1 MRVRST
7 LRLAAAEIGA
17 VAINIIP
24 LALWYFDDLSAK
36 AAMLIYAFEA
46 LFAVVFA
53 ILCVLLISP
62 SYDPEGSPKYK
73 RKGKLI
79 SDFSVIA
86 FGFLGVLGV
95 FVGVILFL
103 FLGVDFDLKTITIA
117 LAIVLAF
124 QVAEFLVDIL
134 ALRPLPLKKAEFLLS
149 KSMGKTAVL
158 FFGVFFGVFLAAF
171 VSEWF
176 VIPLVVLN
184 TIVDIGEPIQFFLGK
199 EDGLSE
205 TVMQTEI
212 RSKTSV
218 WGSGR

>member
-7 LRLAAAEIGA
+7 FRLAVAEIAA

-24 LALWYFDDLSAK
+24 LALWFFDDLSAK

-53 ILCVLLISP
+53 ILCVLIISP

-79 SDFSVIA
+79 ADFSVIA

-95 FVGVILFL
+95 FVVVILFL
-103 FLGVDFDLKTITIA
+103 FLGVDFDLRTIAIA

-124 QVAEFLVDIL
+124 QVVELFVDVVT
-134 ALRPLPLKKAEFLLS
+134 LRPLPLKKAEFLLS

-158 FFGVFFGVFLAAF
+158 FFGVFFGVFLAGF
-171 VSEWF
+171 VDEWF
-176 VIPLVVLN
+176 VVPLIALK
-184 TIVDIGEPIQFFLGK
+184 TIIDIGEPIQFFLGK
-199 EDGLSE
+199 GNNLDASILQTQIKAE
-205 TVMQTEI
+205 T
-212 RSKTSV
+212 RP
-218 WGSGR
+218 

>member
-1 MRVRST
+1 VTGRST
-7 LRLAAAEIGA
+7 FRLAVAEIAA

-24 LALWYFDDLSAK
+24 LALWLFDDLSAK

-53 ILCVLLISP
+53 ILCVLIISP

-79 SDFSVIA
+79 ADFSVIA

-103 FLGVDFDLKTITIA
+103 FLGVDFDLLTIATA

-124 QVAEFLVDIL
+124 QVAEFFVDV
-134 ALRPLPLKKAEFLLS
+134 ATLRPLPLKKAEYLLS
-149 KSMGKTAVL
+149 NSMGKTAVL
-158 FFGVFFGVFLAAF
+158 FFGVFFGAFLAGF
-171 VSEWF
+171 VNEWF
-176 VIPLVVLN
+176 VVPLIALK
-184 TIVDIGEPIQFFLGK
+184 TIIDIGEPIQFFLGK
-199 EDGLSE
+199 GNNLDASILQTQIKAE
-205 TVMQTEI
+205 T
-212 RSKTSV
+212 RP
-218 WGSGR
+218 